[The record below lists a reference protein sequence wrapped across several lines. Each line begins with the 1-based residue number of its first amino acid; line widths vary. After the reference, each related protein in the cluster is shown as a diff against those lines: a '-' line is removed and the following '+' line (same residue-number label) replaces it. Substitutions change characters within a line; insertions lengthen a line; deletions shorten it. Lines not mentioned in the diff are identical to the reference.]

1 MILSNIKYG
10 KVIIPTLLEFGKGD
24 IAVTWGVNETETE
37 NHVAVIFKNQSPRE
51 IGEIGDLLKGQTT
64 DETFTDMVMVFDNE
78 NSIDVV
84 MRKLQAAKDE
94 LHKIIL
100 TPTT

>member
-24 IAVTWGVNETETE
+24 IAVTWGANKAG
-37 NHVAVIFKNQSPRE
+37 HVAVVFKNQPPRE
-51 IGEIGDLLKGQTT
+51 IGSGGDLLKGQTT
-64 DETFTDMVMVFDNE
+64 DETFPDMIMVFDNE

-84 MRKLQAAKDE
+84 MRKLQSAKDE